1 MARFKQRPL
10 AEKIMIMMAAE
21 KGLPIESRAKTGKW
35 LPVKTEPSWNW
46 AEKDYRVK
54 GGLRSEITLPGGAEA
69 YDRLAKIGEQWLRRR
84 MSYYLEPNRTQL
96 VEEYKKAIAYEEED

>member
-35 LPVKTEPSWNW
+35 LPVKSEPSWNW
-46 AEKDYRVK
+46 LK
-54 GGLRSEITLPGGAEA
+54 
-69 YDRLAKIGEQWLRRR
+69 
-84 MSYYLEPNRTQL
+84 RTTGS
-96 VEEYKKAIAYEEED
+96 KAG